1 MLKERMQNFEDLL
14 IFFDASMSKMFQ
26 MNKAMQVSIMKAT
39 LESQA
44 TGFRCAEV
52 LTLAANALIKKDHES
67 FTKEEVAE
75 LLFKAKKTDVSEDLA
90 RDSVLNF
97 PTDEEFLDSAIQRIN
112 ELSIDDVESKDD
124 SIEMVKD
131 VPRVSRNLRQD
142 YSPVKEF
149 LESRREP
156 IVSPPVDHAHV
167 TNKLAEMRKNR
178 FPAVNAPILQL
189 TLKSTMAQINQAFQ
203 ESVGHTG
210 PERRTCVNKPPKRA
224 PMPPIPEAPA
234 PPLPDTDQP
243 MASPPKTPPAPPPSP
258 DNALKLKHKLQT
270 ARKSTAKASKT
281 PRKRSKSLESVQGV
295 EIGTSSNIDELDE
308 TLSEIDI
315 SDEEIQCLA
324 VIKKPE
330 LENCVVK
337 QELQE
342 KSSNSDES

>member
-210 PERRTCVNKPPKRA
+210 PEL
-224 PMPPIPEAPA
+224 PPIPEAPA